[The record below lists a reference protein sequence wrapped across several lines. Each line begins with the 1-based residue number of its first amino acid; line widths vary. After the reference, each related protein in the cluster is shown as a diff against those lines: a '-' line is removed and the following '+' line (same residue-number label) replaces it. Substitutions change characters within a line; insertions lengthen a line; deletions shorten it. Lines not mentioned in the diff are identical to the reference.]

1 MLLPAALKQLLGPP
15 RGEPLALPASPTDD
29 QTSIFSSCVHT
40 LINRLDR
47 KRFRNPCTV
56 PCLLKPWSDST

>member
-40 LINRLDR
+40 LINRLGDTKTEKDFEIPAQCR
-47 KRFRNPCTV
+47 V
-56 PCLLKPWSDST
+56 Y